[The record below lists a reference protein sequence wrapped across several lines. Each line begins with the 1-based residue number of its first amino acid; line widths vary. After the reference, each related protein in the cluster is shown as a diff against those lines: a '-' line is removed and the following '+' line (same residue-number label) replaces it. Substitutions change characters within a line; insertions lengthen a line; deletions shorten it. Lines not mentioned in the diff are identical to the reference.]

1 MSSSKL
7 DLENKAKLRSSKQA
21 HQIYK
26 EQDFTDSVYIIEGCY
41 MTYIICRFYKK
52 NLQKFLELGSVGRGW
67 NITSNGKTTTRL
79 HGQLIL
85 ISSKLHIL
93 GT

>member
-7 DLENKAKLRSSKQA
+7 DLENKAKLRSFKQA

-41 MTYIICRFYKK
+41 MTYLLCPFYK
-52 NLQKFLELGSVGRGW
+52 FVAE
-67 NITSNGKTTTRL
+67 
-79 HGQLIL
+79 
-85 ISSKLHIL
+85 IL
-93 GT
+93 GTRKCRKGLEYHIKWEDYDETTWSVNLDFI